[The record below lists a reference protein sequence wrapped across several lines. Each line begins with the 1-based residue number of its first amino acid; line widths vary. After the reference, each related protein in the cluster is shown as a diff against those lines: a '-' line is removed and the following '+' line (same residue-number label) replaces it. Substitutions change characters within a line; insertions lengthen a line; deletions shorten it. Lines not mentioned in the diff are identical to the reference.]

1 MLLYVYFID
10 PSEVKPIEDIFYP
23 HAFKDPSQISFNIT
37 YKYKISPVLM
47 TMMKKENK
55 FFFSQTSINVS
66 IGTVQIVSTST
77 IVGVKLVS
85 QVSNAI
91 QV

>member
-23 HAFKDPSQISFNIT
+23 HTFKDPSQISFNIT